1 MYMEHKQRLQLLNL
15 GTGRMDFNERKGEE
29 FIFLSCVYSMG
40 LEIGGLA
47 GYWRA
52 WSVVCIFE
60 PSFSLSF
67 AVVFSGFV
75 FV

>member
-1 MYMEHKQRLQLLNL
+1 
-15 GTGRMDFNERKGEE
+15 MDFNERKGEE

-60 PSFSLSF
+60 PSFFTLICGLL
-67 AVVFSGFV
+67 SGFV
-75 FV
+75 SM